1 MLLVFG
7 GLALAAPVPLACAG
21 TWHLDSSFGRR
32 GVADLPVRER
42 LQEPPNQGA
51 PGPPERYRSLLVEGP
66 QGSVFVGGYAEHKP
80 GAFLLSRI
88 SSSGRLVESFGRG
101 GVMTVPAIL
110 WVKQA
115 PPRILALPGG
125 GLLIVGLDKTDQL
138 AAVRVTAS
146 GGLDRGYGR
155 DGVAHYSLQ
164 GAHGFTIITAAVVQP
179 DGDLLVVYQKELPQ
193 PDNQPRVPEG
203 QGNGSI
209 HYVRLLPSGALD
221 SAFGNGG
228 FVSGQHPEVSLL
240 EGESGTV
247 GACAETLSPGGSLL
261 IAYEGFALE
270 EFSPAG
276 KLVENFGENPVVSA
290 KQGPGETRNG
300 FHFCN
305 GLFSL
310 PGGSVEGID
319 GREIVRLTP
328 SGTPAGAFGK
338 DGAVTVDGPNE
349 AATVASDGETFTVG
363 PSGRAL
369 LLTGILPNG
378 QPDPTLGASG
388 DQRFAVGLPDA
399 AGSVPGDEEKPT
411 WEVLALPH
419 TLLIRAGR
427 DLVRLNG

>member
-1 MLLVFG
+1 LG
-7 GLALAAPVPLACAG
+7 GLALAAPVPLACASA
-21 TWHLDSSFGRR
+21 WHLDASFGRR

-42 LQEPPNQGA
+42 LREPPNQGA
-51 PGPPERYRSLLVEGP
+51 PGPPERYRSLLVAGP

-88 SSSGRLVESFGRG
+88 SSSGRLLESFGHG
-101 GVMTVPAIL
+101 GVMTVPAIF
-110 WVKQA
+110 WIKRA
-115 PPRILALPGG
+115 PPRMLALPGG

-155 DGVAHYSLQ
+155 GGVAHYSLLR
-164 GAHGFTIITAAVVQP
+164 AHGFTIITAAVVQP

-193 PDNQPRVPEG
+193 PENQPRVPEG

-228 FVSGQHPEVSLL
+228 LVAAQHPEVSLL

-276 KLVENFGENPVVSA
+276 QLVENFGEDPVESA
-290 KQGPGETRNG
+290 KGPEEAKNA

-310 PGGSVEGID
+310 PGGSVEGVD

-328 SGTPAGAFGK
+328 SGTPEGAFGE
-338 DGAVTVDGPNE
+338 DGTVTVDGPSE
-349 AATVASDGETFTVG
+349 AATVASGGETFTVG

-378 QPDPTLGASG
+378 RPDPALGARAG
-388 DQRFAVGLPDA
+388 QRFPVALPRA
-399 AGSVPGDEEKPT
+399 AGSVPGEEEKPT

-419 TLLIRAGR
+419 ALLIRAGR